1 MMIVYFGFTG
11 IILIYDTC
19 SYNCFDK
26 TNNRKYESLKVHSI
40 YNVLIFPII
49 EYLPITINQLLWTI

>member
-11 IILIYDTC
+11 IILYYTC
-19 SYNCFDK
+19 SCNCFDQAD
-26 TNNRKYESLKVHSI
+26 NRKYESLKVHI

-49 EYLPITINQLLWTI
+49 EYLPIAINHQLLWTM